1 MSHPNL
7 ESVVPTTERAPSS
20 RSSHRRLMLAV
31 LNEALQTYATG
42 LTSRSVARRSDAC
55 QVESWTASDSTE
67 WPFSF
72 VNVCTV
78 LGVDPDY
85 IRARMRRLRL
95 TLYSADGPA
104 H

>member
-1 MSHPNL
+1 MSHPNI
-7 ESVVPTTERAPSS
+7 ESVMPTTERAPAS

-42 LTSRSVARRSDAC
+42 LTSRSVARRSDAYK
-55 QVESWTASDSTE
+55 VETWTTSDNTD
-67 WPFSF
+67 WPFAF

-85 IRARMRRLRL
+85 IRARMRKLRL
-95 TLYSADGPA
+95 TLYSSDGPA

>member
-1 MSHPNL
+1 MSHPNTAYL
-7 ESVVPTTERAPSS
+7 TPAIEPASAT

-55 QVESWTASDSTE
+55 KVETWTGSDSTA
-67 WPFSF
+67 WPFDF
-72 VNVCTV
+72 VNVCAA

-85 IRARMRRLRL
+85 IRARMRKLRL
-95 TLYSADGPA
+95 TLFSADGPA